1 MTKPSFFQ
9 HYGSQALNGLLNFT
23 ERSMDRLG
31 SGSALQRLR
40 AWLISSQLERALWI
54 GFIAVWANY
63 ILSLFT
69 YRLSLFLL
77 INAAAVLVLWISRFI
92 TRYPAGQSS
101 IFRHLRIPALWQ
113 LALLSVAILA
123 VGVIFTRLDI
133 AAEAVIYVFF
143 LGLVLIRPQ
152 NGLYAFA
159 LALPILTYR
168 PLLAFILLLIL
179 SLFIVKPDFGLI
191 RFRLKNQM
199 NGAALLFISA
209 LFISAVLSV
218 GWIESMQQFV
228 LYFFLSFVLY
238 LLIVCLLDREQLI
251 RFLGLLTVSGVA
263 IAVFGIYQNFT
274 LGFTS
279 AKWIDVSRNP
289 DISVRVFGTFGNPNI
304 FGQYLIMVMPL
315 TFVLIFLRKSLASWV
330 GYGAAFLIMGGAL
343 VFTYSRGSWLALAA
357 ALVILAAWI
366 SRRLLVS
373 GLILVALSIPYLPGT
388 IMTRLSTL
396 ANPAA
401 DSSANY
407 RLQMWDSAFSMIR
420 DFWLTGIGYDQS
432 TFLKVYADYMM
443 PGVLVYHF
451 HNIYLMSF
459 VTGGILLFAALMYM
473 LYQAVRTSV
482 VGLFQNEGRSRA
494 ASLVLKGS
502 AAALIAIAIAGIS
515 EDVWRNYRV
524 DFMFWIVLA
533 IISTIFNTTRD
544 DETGTAPSDTRR
556 P

>member
-1 MTKPSFFQ
+1 
-9 HYGSQALNGLLNFT
+9 
-23 ERSMDRLG
+23 MDRLG
-31 SGSALQRLR
+31 SGSVLQGLR
-40 AWLISSQLERALWI
+40 AWLISHQLERALWI

-77 INAAAVLVLWISRFI
+77 TNAAAVLVLWFSWFI
-92 TRYPAGQSS
+92 TRVPVGQGS
-101 IFRHLRIPALWQ
+101 IFRYLRIPAVWQ
-113 LALLSVAILA
+113 LGWLSVAILA
-123 VGVIFTRLDI
+123 VGTIFTRLDM

-168 PLLAFILLLIL
+168 PLLAFLLILIL
-179 SLFIVKPDFGLI
+179 SLFIVKPDFELI
-191 RFRLKNQM
+191 RFRLKNPL
-199 NGAALLFISA
+199 NGAALFFILA
-209 LFISAVLSV
+209 LFVTAVLSV

-238 LLIVCLLDREQLI
+238 LLIVSLLDREQLL
-251 RFLGLLTVSGVA
+251 RFLSALAISGAV
-263 IAVFGIYQNFT
+263 IAVFGIFQNFT

-304 FGQYLIMVMPL
+304 FGQYLIMTMPL
-315 TFVLIFLRKSLASWV
+315 TFVLVFLRKSAASWI
-330 GYGAAFLIMGGAL
+330 GYGIAFLLMGGAL
-343 VFTYSRGSWLALAA
+343 VFTYSRGSWLALAVA
-357 ALVILAAWI
+357 ILILTTWI

-373 GLILVALSIPYLPGT
+373 GLILVALSIPYLPT
-388 IMTRLSTL
+388 SIMTRLSTL

-407 RLQMWDSAFSMIR
+407 RFQMWDSAFSMIR

-494 ASLVLKGS
+494 ASLVLKGG

-533 IISTIFNTTRD
+533 VISTIFNTTRD
-544 DETGTAPSDTRR
+544 GKSDTDEA
-556 P
+556 